1 LKLFSR
7 KENKAVS
14 DVYKL
19 MVTSPNQEAS
29 ISINNFYN
37 YVKEA
42 YKINPFIYAAVNLI
56 ARTVAGIKLNIYEN
70 DNDNNLQIVNGH
82 PLNNILDNANEYDSF
97 SYFINEVVVNLYL
110 SGNAYIHKIT
120 KNDGSI
126 LEVYSLNP
134 GAITVL
140 QGDGVTSKVGG
151 YKYQGNSGT
160 VVFEPQEILHIKFY
174 DPLNDFYGMSP
185 ITSIAWTIQNM
196 NDIHKF
202 NTKLIQNSARP
213 EGAFVVDTK
222 LTSEQFSRLRDM
234 INEKYTGIFNAGR
247 PLLLEGGI
255 DFKPISMTPADLN
268 LIEIINHNSKEIAL
282 ALGVPEVLLGGE
294 YKTFNNYK
302 EARQGFYIETIL
314 PLTKQLVSRFN
325 SFLLTKNDV
334 LKGITIDYEEPDAFK
349 EDINAVWTR
358 GLDALRS
365 GAITI
370 NEFRQMVGFD
380 KITSGDIL
388 LTPASSLPEPV
399 EQVNDLSGDY

>member
-1 LKLFSR
+1 
-7 KENKAVS
+7 
-14 DVYKL
+14 
-19 MVTSPNQEAS
+19 
-29 ISINNFYN
+29 
-37 YVKEA
+37 
-42 YKINPFIYAAVNLI
+42 
-56 ARTVAGIKLNIYEN
+56 
-70 DNDNNLQIVNGH
+70 
-82 PLNNILDNANEYDSF
+82 
-97 SYFINEVVVNLYL
+97 
-110 SGNAYIHKIT
+110 
-120 KNDGSI
+120 
-126 LEVYSLNP
+126 
-134 GAITVL
+134 
-140 QGDGVTSKVGG
+140 VTSKVGG